1 MIGDMNELL
10 LKSVEVLPPLPDT
23 VSKLRKYVSE
33 ANSNIETMKVAEI
46 ISSDPLMTAKLL
58 QLANSPYYGFTREI
72 TTINQVMTAKLLQL
86 ANSPYY
92 GFTREIT
99 TINQVITLLGVG
111 NIINIVMADSIR
123 DNFKIDV
130 SPYGLNT
137 QNFLKTCNEEAT
149 FIANWLN
156 DEDKKLSH
164 LLVPCAMLLRL
175 GIVIF
180 SNFLIQNHKDKDFLA
195 FLNKNENLALAEN
208 EFLGVDHISFLG
220 FLLHRWNFDD
230 VLIESICFVR
240 TPHAARE
247 KVKKSAYALAITDHL
262 FAPHDG
268 SSPFNAKAAVALLK
282 EAKTQ
287 GINFDLNNL
296 LSKLPNKAKE
306 NLNKE
311 D

>member
-72 TTINQVMTAKLLQL
+72 TTINQV
-86 ANSPYY
+86 
-92 GFTREIT
+92 
-99 TINQVITLLGVG
+99 ITLLGVG
-111 NIINIVMADSIR
+111 NIINIVTADSIR

-149 FIANWLN
+149 FITNWLN

>member
-10 LKSVEVLPPLPDT
+10 LKSVEVLPPLPVT

-46 ISSDPLMTAKLL
+46 ISSDPL
-58 QLANSPYYGFTREI
+58 
-72 TTINQVMTAKLLQL
+72 MTAKLLQL

>member
-33 ANSNIETMKVAEI
+33 ANLNIETMKVAEI

-72 TTINQVMTAKLLQL
+72 TTINQV
-86 ANSPYY
+86 
-92 GFTREIT
+92 
-99 TINQVITLLGVG
+99 ITLLGVG
-111 NIINIVMADSIR
+111 NIINIVTADSIR

-149 FIANWLN
+149 FITNWLN

-247 KVKKSAYALAITDHL
+247 EVKKSAYALAITDHL

-296 LSKLPNKAKE
+296 LSKLPSKAKE

>member
-1 MIGDMNELL
+1 MQIIIILIKDKSNMIGDMNELL

-72 TTINQVMTAKLLQL
+72 TTINQV
-86 ANSPYY
+86 
-92 GFTREIT
+92 
-99 TINQVITLLGVG
+99 ITLLGVG

-149 FIANWLN
+149 FITNWLN

>member
-23 VSKLRKYVSE
+23 VSKLRKYMSE

-72 TTINQVMTAKLLQL
+72 TTINQV
-86 ANSPYY
+86 
-92 GFTREIT
+92 
-99 TINQVITLLGVG
+99 ITLLGIG

-123 DNFKIDV
+123 DSFKIDV
-130 SPYGLNT
+130 SPYGLDT

-149 FIANWLN
+149 FITNWLN

-247 KVKKSAYALAITDHL
+247 EVKKSAYALAITDHL

-268 SSPFNAKAAVALLK
+268 SSPFNVKAAVALLK

-296 LSKLPNKAKE
+296 LSKLPSKAKE

>member
-72 TTINQVMTAKLLQL
+72 TTINQV
-86 ANSPYY
+86 
-92 GFTREIT
+92 
-99 TINQVITLLGVG
+99 ITLLGIG
-111 NIINIVMADSIR
+111 NIINIVTADSIR
-123 DNFKIDV
+123 DSFKIDV

-247 KVKKSAYALAITDHL
+247 EVKKSAYALAITDHL

-268 SSPFNAKAAVALLK
+268 SSPFNVKAAVALLE

-296 LSKLPNKAKE
+296 LSKLPSKAKE

>member
-72 TTINQVMTAKLLQL
+72 TTINQV
-86 ANSPYY
+86 
-92 GFTREIT
+92 
-99 TINQVITLLGVG
+99 ITLLGVG

-123 DNFKIDV
+123 DYFKIDV

>member
-46 ISSDPLMTAKLL
+46 ISSDPLM
-58 QLANSPYYGFTREI
+58 
-72 TTINQVMTAKLLQL
+72 MAKLLQL

-180 SNFLIQNHKDKDFLA
+180 SNFLIQNHKDKDFLT

-296 LSKLPNKAKE
+296 LSKLPSKAKE

>member
-46 ISSDPLMTAKLL
+46 ISTDPL
-58 QLANSPYYGFTREI
+58 
-72 TTINQVMTAKLLQL
+72 MTAKLLQL

-99 TINQVITLLGVG
+99 TINQVITLLGIG
-111 NIINIVMADSIR
+111 NIINIVTADSIR
-123 DNFKIDV
+123 DSFKIDV
-130 SPYGLNT
+130 SPYGLDT

-149 FIANWLN
+149 FITNWLN

-180 SNFLIQNHKDKDFLA
+180 SNFLIQNHREKEFLT
-195 FLNKNENLALAEN
+195 FLNETKIENIALAEN

-220 FLLHRWNFDD
+220 FLLNRWNFDD

-247 KVKKSAYALAITDHL
+247 EVKKSAYALAITDHL

-268 SSPFNAKAAVALLK
+268 SSPFNAKAAVALLE

-296 LSKLPNKAKE
+296 LSKLPSKAKE

>member
-46 ISSDPLMTAKLL
+46 ISSDPL
-58 QLANSPYYGFTREI
+58 
-72 TTINQVMTAKLLQL
+72 MTAKLLQL

-175 GIVIF
+175 GIAIF

>member
-72 TTINQVMTAKLLQL
+72 TTINQV
-86 ANSPYY
+86 
-92 GFTREIT
+92 
-99 TINQVITLLGVG
+99 ITLLGVS
-111 NIINIVMADSIR
+111 NIINIVTADSIR
-123 DNFKIDV
+123 DSFKIDV
-130 SPYGLNT
+130 SPYGLDT
-137 QNFLKTCNEEAT
+137 QVFLRNCNEEAT
-149 FIANWLN
+149 FITNWLN

-164 LLVPCAMLLRL
+164 LLVPCAMLLRF

-230 VLIESICFVR
+230 VLIESICFVC

-247 KVKKSAYALAITDHL
+247 EVKKSAYALAITDHL
-262 FAPHDG
+262 FTPHDG
-268 SSPFNAKAAVALLK
+268 SSPFNAKAAVALLE

-296 LSKLPNKAKE
+296 LSKLPSKAKE
-306 NLNKE
+306 NLDKE

>member
-72 TTINQVMTAKLLQL
+72 TI
-86 ANSPYY
+86 
-92 GFTREIT
+92 
-99 TINQVITLLGVG
+99 INQVITLLGVG
-111 NIINIVMADSIR
+111 NIINIVTADSIR

-149 FIANWLN
+149 FITNWLN

-195 FLNKNENLALAEN
+195 FLNKSENLALAEN

-247 KVKKSAYALAITDHL
+247 EVKKSAYALAITDHL

>member
-46 ISSDPLMTAKLL
+46 ISTDPL
-58 QLANSPYYGFTREI
+58 
-72 TTINQVMTAKLLQL
+72 MTAKLLQL

-111 NIINIVMADSIR
+111 NIINIVTADSIK
-123 DNFKIDV
+123 DSFKIDV
-130 SPYGLNT
+130 SPYGLDT
-137 QNFLKTCNEEAT
+137 QVFLRNCNEEAT
-149 FIANWLN
+149 FITNWLN

-180 SNFLIQNHKDKDFLA
+180 SNFLIQNHREKEFLT
-195 FLNKNENLALAEN
+195 FLNETKIENIALAEN

-247 KVKKSAYALAITDHL
+247 EVKKSAYALAITDHL

-268 SSPFNAKAAVALLK
+268 SSPFNVKAAVALLE

-296 LSKLPNKAKE
+296 LSKLPSKAKE

>member
-72 TTINQVMTAKLLQL
+72 TTINQV
-86 ANSPYY
+86 
-92 GFTREIT
+92 
-99 TINQVITLLGVG
+99 ITLLGVG
-111 NIINIVMADSIR
+111 NIINIVTADSIR

-137 QNFLKTCNEEAT
+137 QNFLKTCNEEVT
-149 FIANWLN
+149 FITNWLN

-247 KVKKSAYALAITDHL
+247 EVKKSAYALAITDHL
-262 FAPHDG
+262 FVPHDG
-268 SSPFNAKAAVALLK
+268 SSPFNAKAAVALLE

-296 LSKLPNKAKE
+296 LSKLPSKAKE

>member
-72 TTINQVMTAKLLQL
+72 TTINQV
-86 ANSPYY
+86 
-92 GFTREIT
+92 
-99 TINQVITLLGVG
+99 ITLLGVG

-137 QNFLKTCNEEAT
+137 QNFLKTCNEGAT

>member
-33 ANSNIETMKVAEI
+33 AKSNIETMKVAEI
-46 ISSDPLMTAKLL
+46 ISSDPL
-58 QLANSPYYGFTREI
+58 
-72 TTINQVMTAKLLQL
+72 MTAKLLQL

-195 FLNKNENLALAEN
+195 FLNKSENLALAEN

>member
-46 ISSDPLMTAKLL
+46 ISSDPLMMAKLL

-72 TTINQVMTAKLLQL
+72 I
-86 ANSPYY
+86 
-92 GFTREIT
+92 

-296 LSKLPNKAKE
+296 LSKLPSKAKE

>member
-46 ISSDPLMTAKLL
+46 ISSNPL
-58 QLANSPYYGFTREI
+58 
-72 TTINQVMTAKLLQL
+72 MTAKLLQL

-111 NIINIVMADSIR
+111 NIINIVTADSIR

-149 FIANWLN
+149 FITNWLN

-247 KVKKSAYALAITDHL
+247 EVKKSAYALAITDHL

-268 SSPFNAKAAVALLK
+268 SSPFNAKAAVALLE

-296 LSKLPNKAKE
+296 LSKLPSKAKE
-306 NLNKE
+306 NLNEE

>member
-72 TTINQVMTAKLLQL
+72 TTINQV
-86 ANSPYY
+86 
-92 GFTREIT
+92 
-99 TINQVITLLGVG
+99 ITLLGIG
-111 NIINIVMADSIR
+111 NIINIVTADSIR
-123 DNFKIDV
+123 DSFKIDV
-130 SPYGLNT
+130 SPYGLDT

-149 FIANWLN
+149 FITNWLN

-164 LLVPCAMLLRL
+164 LLVPCAILLRL

-247 KVKKSAYALAITDHL
+247 EVKKSAYALAITDHL

-268 SSPFNAKAAVALLK
+268 SSPFNAKAAVALLE

-296 LSKLPNKAKE
+296 LSKLPSKAKE

>member
-46 ISSDPLMTAKLL
+46 ISSNPL
-58 QLANSPYYGFTREI
+58 
-72 TTINQVMTAKLLQL
+72 MTAKLLQL

-208 EFLGVDHISFLG
+208 EFLGVDYISFLG

>member
-72 TTINQVMTAKLLQL
+72 TTINQV
-86 ANSPYY
+86 
-92 GFTREIT
+92 
-99 TINQVITLLGVG
+99 ITLLGVG
-111 NIINIVMADSIR
+111 NIINIVTADSIR

-195 FLNKNENLALAEN
+195 FLNKSENLALAEN

>member
-10 LKSVEVLPPLPDT
+10 LKSVEVLPPLPVPDT

-46 ISSDPLMTAKLL
+46 ISSDPL
-58 QLANSPYYGFTREI
+58 
-72 TTINQVMTAKLLQL
+72 MTAKLLQL

-268 SSPFNAKAAVALLK
+268 FSPFNAKAAVALLK

>member
-33 ANSNIETMKVAEI
+33 ANLNIETMKVAEI

-72 TTINQVMTAKLLQL
+72 TTINQV
-86 ANSPYY
+86 
-92 GFTREIT
+92 
-99 TINQVITLLGVG
+99 ITLLGVG
-111 NIINIVMADSIR
+111 NIINIVTADSIR

-247 KVKKSAYALAITDHL
+247 EVKKSAYALAITDHL

-268 SSPFNAKAAVALLK
+268 SSPFNAKAAVALLE

-296 LSKLPNKAKE
+296 LSKLPSKAKE

>member
-72 TTINQVMTAKLLQL
+72 TTINQV
-86 ANSPYY
+86 
-92 GFTREIT
+92 
-99 TINQVITLLGVG
+99 ITLLGVG
-111 NIINIVMADSIR
+111 NIINIVTADSIR

-149 FIANWLN
+149 FITNWLN

-164 LLVPCAMLLRL
+164 LLVPCVMLLRL

-195 FLNKNENLALAEN
+195 FLNKSENLALAEN

-247 KVKKSAYALAITDHL
+247 EVKKSAYALAITDHL

>member
-72 TTINQVMTAKLLQL
+72 TTINQA
-86 ANSPYY
+86 
-92 GFTREIT
+92 
-99 TINQVITLLGVG
+99 ITLLGVG

-195 FLNKNENLALAEN
+195 FLNKSENLALAEN

>member
-46 ISSDPLMTAKLL
+46 ISSDPLM
-58 QLANSPYYGFTREI
+58 
-72 TTINQVMTAKLLQL
+72 MAKLLQL

-111 NIINIVMADSIR
+111 NIINIVTADSIR

-149 FIANWLN
+149 FIVNWLN

>member
-23 VSKLRKYVSE
+23 VSKLRKYVNE
-33 ANSNIETMKVAEI
+33 ASSNIETSKVAEI
-46 ISSDPLMTAKLL
+46 ISTDPLMTAKLL

-72 TTINQVMTAKLLQL
+72 
-86 ANSPYY
+86 S
-92 GFTREIT
+92 
-99 TINQVITLLGVG
+99 TINQVITLLGIG
-111 NIINIVMADSIR
+111 NIINIVTADSIR

-130 SPYGLNT
+130 SPYGLDT
-137 QNFLKTCNEEAT
+137 QNFLKTCNEEAS
-149 FIANWLN
+149 FITNWLK

-180 SNFLIQNHKDKDFLA
+180 SNFLINNHKDKDFLD
-195 FLNKNENLALAEN
+195 FLNRTANKNIALAEN

-230 VLIESICFVR
+230 VLLESICFVR
-240 TPHAARE
+240 TPHSARQE
-247 KVKKSAYALAITDHL
+247 VKKSAYALAITDHL

-268 SSPFNAKAAVALLK
+268 SSPFNAKAAVALVK

-287 GINFDLNNL
+287 GIDFDLYNL
-296 LSKLPNKAKE
+296 LAKLPKKAKE

>member
-46 ISSDPLMTAKLL
+46 ISSDPL
-58 QLANSPYYGFTREI
+58 
-72 TTINQVMTAKLLQL
+72 MTAKLLQL

-296 LSKLPNKAKE
+296 LSKLPNKVKE

>member
-46 ISSDPLMTAKLL
+46 ISSDPL
-58 QLANSPYYGFTREI
+58 
-72 TTINQVMTAKLLQL
+72 MTAKLLQL

-262 FAPHDG
+262 FAPHDD

>member
-72 TTINQVMTAKLLQL
+72 TTINQV
-86 ANSPYY
+86 
-92 GFTREIT
+92 
-99 TINQVITLLGVG
+99 ITLLGIG
-111 NIINIVMADSIR
+111 NIINIVTADSIR
-123 DNFKIDV
+123 DSFKIDV
-130 SPYGLNT
+130 SPYGLDT

-149 FIANWLN
+149 FITNWLN

-247 KVKKSAYALAITDHL
+247 EVKKSAYALAITDHL

-268 SSPFNAKAAVALLK
+268 SSPFNVKAAVALLE

-296 LSKLPNKAKE
+296 LSKLPSKAKE

>member
-72 TTINQVMTAKLLQL
+72 TTINQV
-86 ANSPYY
+86 
-92 GFTREIT
+92 
-99 TINQVITLLGVG
+99 ITLLGIG
-111 NIINIVMADSIR
+111 NIINIVTADSIR
-123 DNFKIDV
+123 DSFKIDV
-130 SPYGLNT
+130 SPYGLDT

-149 FIANWLN
+149 FITNWLN

-247 KVKKSAYALAITDHL
+247 EVKKSAYALAITDHL

>member
-1 MIGDMNELL
+1 MGDMNELL

-46 ISSDPLMTAKLL
+46 ISSDPL
-58 QLANSPYYGFTREI
+58 
-72 TTINQVMTAKLLQL
+72 MTAKLLQL

>member
-72 TTINQVMTAKLLQL
+72 TTINQV
-86 ANSPYY
+86 
-92 GFTREIT
+92 
-99 TINQVITLLGVG
+99 ITLLGVG
-111 NIINIVMADSIR
+111 NIINIVMANSIR

-247 KVKKSAYALAITDHL
+247 EVKKSAYALAITDHL

-268 SSPFNAKAAVALLK
+268 SSPFNAKAAVALLE

-296 LSKLPNKAKE
+296 LSKLPSKAKE
-306 NLNKE
+306 NLNEE

>member
-72 TTINQVMTAKLLQL
+72 TTINQV
-86 ANSPYY
+86 
-92 GFTREIT
+92 
-99 TINQVITLLGVG
+99 ITLLGIG

-123 DNFKIDV
+123 DSFKIDV
-130 SPYGLNT
+130 SPYGLDT

-149 FIANWLN
+149 FITNWLN

>member
-72 TTINQVMTAKLLQL
+72 TTINQV
-86 ANSPYY
+86 
-92 GFTREIT
+92 
-99 TINQVITLLGVG
+99 ITLLGVG
-111 NIINIVMADSIR
+111 NIINIVTADSIR

-149 FIANWLN
+149 FITNWLN

-247 KVKKSAYALAITDHL
+247 EVKKSAYALAITDHL

-268 SSPFNAKAAVALLK
+268 SSPFNAKAAVALLE

-296 LSKLPNKAKE
+296 LSKLPSKAKE
-306 NLNKE
+306 NLDKE

>member
-46 ISSDPLMTAKLL
+46 ISSDLL
-58 QLANSPYYGFTREI
+58 
-72 TTINQVMTAKLLQL
+72 MTAKLLQL

-111 NIINIVMADSIR
+111 NIINIVMANSIR

>member
-23 VSKLRKYVSE
+23 VSKLRKYVNE

-72 TTINQVMTAKLLQL
+72 TTINQV
-86 ANSPYY
+86 
-92 GFTREIT
+92 
-99 TINQVITLLGVG
+99 ITLLGVG
-111 NIINIVMADSIR
+111 NIINIVTADSIK
-123 DNFKIDV
+123 DSFKIDV
-130 SPYGLNT
+130 SPYGLDT
-137 QNFLKTCNEEAT
+137 QVFLRNCNEEAT
-149 FIANWLN
+149 FITNWLN

-180 SNFLIQNHKDKDFLA
+180 SNFLIQNHREKEFLT
-195 FLNKNENLALAEN
+195 FLNETKIENIALAEN

-220 FLLHRWNFDD
+220 FLLYRWNFDD

-247 KVKKSAYALAITDHL
+247 EVKKSAYALAITDRL

-268 SSPFNAKAAVALLK
+268 SSPFNAKAAVALLE

-296 LSKLPNKAKE
+296 LSKLPSKAKE
-306 NLNKE
+306 NLDKE

>member
-46 ISSDPLMTAKLL
+46 ISSDPLM
-58 QLANSPYYGFTREI
+58 
-72 TTINQVMTAKLLQL
+72 MAKLLQL

-195 FLNKNENLALAEN
+195 FLNKSENLALAEN

-268 SSPFNAKAAVALLK
+268 SSLFNAKAAVALLK

>member
-46 ISSDPLMTAKLL
+46 ISSDPL
-58 QLANSPYYGFTREI
+58 
-72 TTINQVMTAKLLQL
+72 MTAKLLQL

-220 FLLHRWNFDD
+220 FLLHRWNVDD

>member
-46 ISSDPLMTAKLL
+46 ISSDPL
-58 QLANSPYYGFTREI
+58 
-72 TTINQVMTAKLLQL
+72 MTAKLLQL

-164 LLVPCAMLLRL
+164 LLVPCAMFLRL

-195 FLNKNENLALAEN
+195 FLNKSENLALAEN